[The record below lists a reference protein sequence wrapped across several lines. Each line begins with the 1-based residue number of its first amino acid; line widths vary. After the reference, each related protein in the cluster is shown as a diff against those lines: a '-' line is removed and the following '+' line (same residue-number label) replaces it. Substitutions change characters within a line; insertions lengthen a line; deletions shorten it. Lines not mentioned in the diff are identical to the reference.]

1 MCYSGLLGEQSFE
14 AKLAFW
20 TKTKQATKTEPHMQ
34 RGERTANQDGEKIRI
49 LARRGRTLCRRLGG
63 ENLRIDKTNGGQKSR
78 LKLATRMRQ
87 WFKRDQKT
95 QRDLRQKGKLKQQP
109 QKYQR
114 SFAHTKEWRQTSGR
128 GKTEKGDRSLAT
140 RID

>member
-1 MCYSGLLGEQSFE
+1 VGSLANRASKQNSRFGRKQNRRQRQNPTCNGVSGPQ
-14 AKLAFW
+14 
-20 TKTKQATKTEPHMQ
+20 TKTEK
-34 RGERTANQDGEKIRI
+34 KIRI